1 MARRKRRSK
10 ADAVSAGTVRAI
22 KARKRAFLSEVS
34 KLLSDALGF
43 SVRVSMAAPKVDK
56 TDWTPAMRKASRM
69 TVAQSRRQIAD
80 AFFGGPVSGPVV
92 DRVLN
97 DPLPS
102 SLLGEDD
109 EASQ

>member
-43 SVRVSMAAPKVDK
+43 GVRVSMLPPKVDLS
-56 TDWTPAMRKASRM
+56 PAERQAYRRPAAENRRLIAASFFAPAPPLKA
-69 TVAQSRRQIAD
+69 ALD
-80 AFFGGPVSGPVV
+80 AP
-92 DRVLN
+92 LN
-97 DPLPS
+97 DPLPA
-102 SLLGEDD
+102 SLLGED
-109 EASQ
+109 EGMS